1 MAIFLFIVNGRARDA
16 RHGKALQQHRAGLA
30 RTNLVRRG
38 IRGQTTDEAEKA
50 ARGHFLINFSPV
62 VSLEL

>member
-1 MAIFLFIVNGRARDA
+1 MRDME
-16 RHGKALQQHRAGLA
+16 KPLQQHRGA
-30 RTNLVRRG
+30 RTSTNLVRRG
-38 IRGQTTDEAEKA
+38 IRGQTTDEAEKSR